1 MKQYRFRSQSKLS
14 FPIQHNGRN
23 TYVSFGSLYSGV
35 SRFMTTDALLAEK
48 IRKHQWFRIG
58 LIKEDEPIVIKKEE
72 NQSTPV
78 AEEQQAQETSIFGK
92 PLFSGEEPE
101 ESTQPEETHTVED
114 EDTNQEETHTV
125 EDEDT
130 NQDETQGIRPEDVT
144 SLVEAK
150 DYLKTYYAAPREA
163 IATRD
168 KVIEFC
174 KQNNIVFPNLDL

>member
-1 MKQYRFRSQSKLS
+1 MKQYRFRAQSKLS
-14 FPIQHNGRN
+14 FPVQHNGRN

-35 SRFMTTDALLAEK
+35 SRFMTTDAKLAEK

-78 AEEQQAQETSIFGK
+78 AEEQQAQETSIFAQ
-92 PLFSGEEPE
+92 PLFSGTEPKA
-101 ESTQPEETHTVED
+101 TED
-114 EDTNQEETHTV
+114 EPKAT

>member
-1 MKQYRFRSQSKLS
+1 MKQYRFRAQSKLS

-35 SRFMTTDALLAEK
+35 SRFMTTDAILAEK

-58 LIKEDEPIVIKKEE
+58 LIKEDEPIVIEKEE

-78 AEEQQAQETSIFGK
+78 AEEQQVQETSIFGK

-101 ESTQPEETHTVED
+101 ESTQP
-114 EDTNQEETHTV
+114 EETHTV

>member
-1 MKQYRFRSQSKLS
+1 
-14 FPIQHNGRN
+14 
-23 TYVSFGSLYSGV
+23 
-35 SRFMTTDALLAEK
+35 MTTDAILAEK

-78 AEEQQAQETSIFGK
+78 AEEQQAQETSIFAQ

-101 ESTQPEETHTVED
+101 ETTQP
-114 EDTNQEETHTV
+114 EETHTV

-163 IATRD
+163 IATHD